1 MAMPDLGERGN
12 VMGPQ
17 PIGKVVEPP
26 AAMLAAAGQLL
37 AALLRGDFAFAEQM
51 TTAQA
56 RADIAGITKAL
67 KPGAYDKFE
76 LIARGR
82 VAHHYFLKARLTGRD
97 VAPFTIQ
104 FRLGED
110 NGKWTVREVLN
121 LTGRRSAWT
130 K

>member
-1 MAMPDLGERGN
+1 MPDLGDRGN

-37 AALLRGDFAFAEQM
+37 TAMMRGDLAAVEGM

-56 RADIAGITKAL
+56 REDIARITSAL

-76 LIARGR
+76 LLGRGR
-82 VAHHYFLKARLTGRD
+82 VAKHYFLKARLSGSD
-97 VAPFTIQ
+97 VEPFTIQ
-104 FRLGED
+104 FRLGEEA
-110 NGKWTVREVLN
+110 GRWTVREVLN

>member
-1 MAMPDLGERGN
+1 MPDLGERGN

-37 AALLRGDFAFAEQM
+37 SALLRGDVAFAEQM

-56 RADIAGITKAL
+56 REDLAGITKAL
-67 KPGAYDKFE
+67 KPNAYDKFE

-82 VAHHYFLKARLTGRD
+82 VAHHYFLKARLVGVS

>member
-17 PIGKVVEPP
+17 PIGKIVEPP
-26 AAMLAAAGQLL
+26 AAMLAAAGHLL
-37 AALLRGDFAFAEQM
+37 AALLRGDLAVAEQM

-56 RADIAGITKAL
+56 RQDIAAITKAL
-67 KPGAYDKFE
+67 KPNAYDKFE

-82 VAHHYFLKARLTGRD
+82 VAHHYFLKARLTGGS
-97 VAPFTIQ
+97 VPPFMIQ
-104 FRLGED
+104 FRLGEE

>member
-1 MAMPDLGERGN
+1 
-12 VMGPQ
+12 
-17 PIGKVVEPP
+17 
-26 AAMLAAAGQLL
+26 
-37 AALLRGDFAFAEQM
+37 
-51 TTAQA
+51 
-56 RADIAGITKAL
+56 
-67 KPGAYDKFE
+67 
-76 LIARGR
+76 
-82 VAHHYFLKARLTGRD
+82 LKARLTGAN